1 MGGLI
6 DPQLV
11 KDAKRASRKIIDKL
25 HDDKNRLK
33 GEFELFKF
41 GSVLSYSDNHGDGG
55 NTDDADDSFRKI
67 ALDSAIPPF
76 IAKILFQYS
85 SSTPSSKATTTA
97 SMETNEKTLRVLND
111 AFLIKSGKEDKYCG
125 WHVDD
130 AVFWPC
136 SAHQQEQS
144 KTASLLPD
152 GVNAWI
158 ALDDIPTSTYG
169 GGMYICPRS
178 HCGPATLSNHEDNW
192 IYKGYESIGST
203 KTFPIKGYR
212 SFTQMG
218 KNLRLQ
224 TCELAKLSP
233 SLNQQFES
241 NAITFDYQC
250 GDVLLM
256 NRWLWHRSANLNS
269 RGKVYYEK
277 RKIMFP
283 RYTVRYECGDTRLL
297 NGVSLHP
304 SFFHNEA
311 YSGKSLN
318 EICNESNL
326 PFFPKAWSSSSTTTT
341 TTGATTTNNVENM
354 KYLVQDVLPRLQQKQ
369 FEATRTLFSMN
380 AANNKQ

>member
-1 MGGLI
+1 MG
-6 DPQLV
+6 
-11 KDAKRASRKIIDKL
+11 
-25 HDDKNRLK
+25 
-33 GEFELFKF
+33 FKF
-41 GSVLSYSDNHGDGG
+41 GSVLSYSDNDDGG

-85 SSTPSSKATTTA
+85 SSTPSP

-192 IYKGYESIGST
+192 INKGY
-203 KTFPIKGYR
+203 K

-233 SLNQQFES
+233 SLNEQFES

-277 RKIMFP
+277 RKTMFP

-311 YSGKSLN
+311 YSGKSLD

-326 PFFPKAWSSSSTTTT
+326 PFFPKAWSSSSSI

-354 KYLVQDVLPRLQQKQ
+354 KYLVQDVLPHLQQKQ

-380 AANNKQ
+380 AANNKK